1 MKKQNE
7 DIWILSNEDL
17 KNCHS
22 GTKIS
27 WLRKHISKTM
37 NNYNNHNHSFSYQ
50 TSEGEWKFIDVLTED
65 ELKLK
70 NELSNQYYKN
80 NIWGVIGQYERDLLS
95 NVESKIGRELNENES
110 YILKCSLNRKL
121 RRDDILA

>member
-37 NNYNNHNHSFSYQ
+37 KFYNQSNSSFMYQ
-50 TSEGEWKFIDVLTED
+50 TSEGEYKFIDVLTED

-70 NELSNQYYKN
+70 KELSHQYYKN
-80 NIWGVIGQYERDLLS
+80 SIWGVIGQYERDLLS
-95 NVESKIGRELNENES
+95 NVESKIGRELNKDER
-110 YILKCSLNRKL
+110 YILIGSLNRKL

>member
-1 MKKQNE
+1 MKTKNGQ
-7 DIWILSNEDL
+7 IILSTEDL
-17 KNCHS
+17 KNCNS

-27 WLRKHISKTM
+27 WLKKHISKTM
-37 NNYNNHNHSFSYQ
+37 KFYNHRNSFFSYLN
-50 TSEGEWKFIDVLTED
+50 SDDKWEVVECLTED

-70 NELSNQYYKN
+70 NILSNQYYKN
-80 NIWGVIGQYERDLLS
+80 NIWGVIGQYERDLFS
-95 NVESKIGRELNENES
+95 KVESKIGRELNEEEN